1 MSSTR
6 QALMGVPWQTSP
18 KWIVACG
25 PGGFDDS
32 ASRDLEIFF
41 HLPAE
46 AFKPM
51 AQSGF
56 VCQETDAPLPIFIG
70 AGGAEMALSNP
81 QRILLIGGCG
91 YVGSYL
97 FQRLIAQGFRV
108 SVCDTLARG
117 NPLKLPIDAL
127 DYNDL
132 TPEVLT
138 PFDAVLW
145 FAGHSSVSQSI
156 KDPQG
161 AIANNCLNL
170 FSLAKK
176 LPSSTK
182 LIYASTASL
191 YPLDKNG
198 APLNEASLIRIPAQ
212 NAYDISK
219 FAFDYLAEH
228 FLERFHGL
236 RMGTV
241 SGYSPNLRPEL
252 IFNAMNL
259 SAVKTGAVRVR
270 NAGAY
275 RTILFLSDLWTLVDH
290 LIRHDAPS
298 GFYNAG
304 SITASIGEFGHQI
317 AEAWGATVIDEG
329 ESPTYSFKLDCS
341 KAQALC
347 GLTRGSEAFLAECR
361 DFIEAQGMDGLK

>member
-1 MSSTR
+1 MT
-6 QALMGVPWQTSP
+6 P
-18 KWIVACG
+18 
-25 PGGFDDS
+25 
-32 ASRDLEIFF
+32 
-41 HLPAE
+41 
-46 AFKPM
+46 
-51 AQSGF
+51 SGL
-56 VCQETDAPLPIFIG
+56 VRQETDGRLPIFRG
-70 AGGAEMALSNP
+70 EGGQEAKLP
-81 QRILLIGGCG
+81 RQRTILLIGGCG
-91 YVGSYL
+91 YIGSYL
-97 FQRLIAQGFRV
+97 FQRLLAHGYGV
-108 SVCDTLARG
+108 SVCDRLARG
-117 NPLKLPIDAL
+117 NPLALPIKAL

-132 TPEVLT
+132 TPESLA

-145 FAGHSSVSQSI
+145 FAGHSSVGQSI
-156 KDPQG
+156 TDPQG

-176 LPSSTK
+176 LPTKTK

-191 YPLDKNG
+191 YPLDDAG
-198 APLNEASLIRIPAQ
+198 APIGEASLIRIPAQ

-228 FLERFHGL
+228 FLDRFHGL

-259 SAVKTGAVRVR
+259 SAVETGTVRVK
-270 NAGAY
+270 NAAAY
-275 RTILFLSDLWTLVDH
+275 RTILFLKDLWTLVEY

-317 AEAWGATVIDEG
+317 AKAWGATVIDEG
-329 ESPTYSFKLDCS
+329 QSPTYSFKLDCS

-347 GLTRGSEAFLAECR
+347 GLAEGSDSLLTECR
-361 DFIEAQGMDGLK
+361 AFIQAQGLERLK

>member
-1 MSSTR
+1 
-6 QALMGVPWQTSP
+6 MG
-18 KWIVACG
+18 A
-25 PGGFDDS
+25 FNDS
-32 ASRDLEIFF
+32 AKANRFTLDEK
-41 HLPAE
+41 PAE
-46 AFKPM
+46 AFQPM
-51 AQSGF
+51 SPTGF
-56 VCQETDAPLPIFIG
+56 ACLETEGPLPIFLG
-70 AGGAEMALSNP
+70 KGGQEATLAL
-81 QRILLIGGCG
+81 QQTILLIGGCG

-97 FQRLIAQGFRV
+97 FQRLLAQGYRV
-108 SVCDTLARG
+108 SVCDRLARG
-117 NPLKLPIDAL
+117 NPLALPIKAL

-132 TPEVLT
+132 TPESLA
-138 PFDAVLW
+138 PFDTVLW
-145 FAGHSSVSQSI
+145 FAGHSSVGQSI
-156 KDPQG
+156 TDPQG

-176 LPSSTK
+176 LPTK
-182 LIYASTASL
+182 TRLIYASTASL
-191 YPLDKNG
+191 YPLDDAG
-198 APLNEASLIRIPAQ
+198 APISEASLIRIPAQ

-259 SAVKTGAVRVR
+259 SAFKTGTVRVK
-270 NAGAY
+270 NAAAF

-304 SITASIGEFGHQI
+304 SITASIGEFGQQI
-317 AEAWGATVIDEG
+317 AKAWGAAVIDEG

-341 KAQALC
+341 KAEALC
-347 GLTRGSEAFLAECR
+347 GPMRGSEALLAECR
-361 DFIEAQGMDGLK
+361 AFIAAQGLDRP

>member
-1 MSSTR
+1 MKT
-6 QALMGVPWQTSP
+6 A
-18 KWIVACG
+18 KA
-25 PGGFDDS
+25 S
-32 ASRDLEIFF
+32 A
-41 HLPAE
+41 HH
-46 AFKPM
+46 K
-51 AQSGF
+51 
-56 VCQETDAPLPIFIG
+56 
-70 AGGAEMALSNP
+70 
-81 QRILLIGGCG
+81 ILLIGGCG
-91 YVGSYL
+91 YIGSYL
-97 FQRLIAQGFRV
+97 FQCLLARGFQV
-108 SVCDTLARG
+108 SICDTLNRG
-117 NPLKLPIDAL
+117 NPLALPITAL

-132 TPEVLT
+132 TEEELA
-138 PFDAVLW
+138 PFNAVLW
-145 FAGHSSVSQSI
+145 FGGHSSVGQSI
-156 KDPQG
+156 TDPQG

-170 FSLAKK
+170 FSFAKK
-176 LPSSTK
+176 LPSRTK

-191 YPLDKNG
+191 YPLNDCLVPITEN
-198 APLNEASLIRIPAQ
+198 SLIRIPAQ

-259 SAVKTGAVRVR
+259 SAVKTGMVRVK

-275 RTILFLSDLWTLVDH
+275 RTILFLSDLWILVEY

-304 SITASIGEFGHQI
+304 SITASIGEFGQQI
-317 AEAWGATVIDEG
+317 ANAWGAAVIEEG

-341 KAQALC
+341 KAEALC
-347 GLTRGSEAFLAECR
+347 GLARGTEALLDECR
-361 DFIEAQGMDGLK
+361 AFIQALGLERL

>member
-1 MSSTR
+1 MT
-6 QALMGVPWQTSP
+6 P
-18 KWIVACG
+18 
-25 PGGFDDS
+25 
-32 ASRDLEIFF
+32 
-41 HLPAE
+41 
-46 AFKPM
+46 
-51 AQSGF
+51 SGL
-56 VCQETDAPLPIFIG
+56 VRQETDGRLPIFRG
-70 AGGAEMALSNP
+70 PVGEKTASAEQQKL
-81 QRILLIGGCG
+81 LLIGGCG

-97 FQRLIAQGFRV
+97 LQCLLDHGYGVA
-108 SVCDTLARG
+108 VCDKLARG
-117 NPLKLPIDAL
+117 NPLALPIKAL

-132 TPEVLT
+132 TPESLA

-145 FAGHSSVSQSI
+145 FAGHSSVGQSI
-156 KDPQG
+156 TDPQG

-176 LPSSTK
+176 LPITTK

-191 YPLDKNG
+191 YPLDDAG
-198 APLNEASLIRIPAQ
+198 APIGEASLIRIPAQ

-228 FLERFHGL
+228 FLDRFHGL

-259 SAVKTGAVRVR
+259 SAFKTGTVRVK
-270 NAGAY
+270 NAAAF
-275 RTILFLSDLWTLVDH
+275 RTILFLSDLWTLVEH
-290 LIRHDAPS
+290 LLRHDAPS

-317 AEAWGATVIDEG
+317 AKAWGATVIDEG
-329 ESPTYSFKLDCS
+329 QSPTYSFKLDCS
-341 KAQALC
+341 KAEALC
-347 GLTRGSEAFLAECR
+347 GLARGSDSLLAECR
-361 DFIEAQGMDGLK
+361 AFIQAQGLERLK

>member
-1 MSSTR
+1 MS
-6 QALMGVPWQTSP
+6 
-18 KWIVACG
+18 
-25 PGGFDDS
+25 
-32 ASRDLEIFF
+32 
-41 HLPAE
+41 
-46 AFKPM
+46 
-51 AQSGF
+51 QSGF
-56 VCQETDAPLPIFIG
+56 VCQETDAPLPIFLG
-70 AGGAEMALSNP
+70 TAGNEMDSP
-81 QRILLIGGCG
+81 SPKKILLIGGCG

-108 SVCDTLARG
+108 SVCDKLARG
-117 NPLKLPIDAL
+117 NPLALPIEAF

-132 TPEVLT
+132 TPEVLA

-145 FAGHSSVSQSI
+145 FAGHSSVGQSI
-156 KDPQG
+156 TDPQG

-176 LPSSTK
+176 LPTTTK

-191 YPLDKNG
+191 YPLDESA
-198 APLNEASLIRIPAQ
+198 APISEGSLIRIPAQ

-259 SAVKTGAVRVR
+259 SAVTTGTVRVK

-275 RTILFLSDLWTLVDH
+275 RTILFLRDLWTLVEH
-290 LIRHDAPS
+290 LIRHETPS

-341 KAQALC
+341 KAQSLC
-347 GLTRGSEAFLAECR
+347 GLARGNDSLLAECR
-361 DFIEAQGMDGLK
+361 AFIQAQRLERLK